1 MSANADELI
10 TAMTAPNKNKRFVF
24 FISII
29 HPAIQLFSYSA
40 IQLFSYSAIQLFSYS
55 AIQLFSYSAIQLF
68 SYSAIQLFSYSAIQL
83 FSQIKHYLLQFS
95 GNKP

>member
-1 MSANADELI
+1 M
-10 TAMTAPNKNKRFVF
+10 APNKNKRFVF

-55 AIQLFSYSAIQLF
+55 AIQLFS
-68 SYSAIQLFSYSAIQL
+68 
-83 FSQIKHYLLQFS
+83 QIKHYLLQLS

>member
-1 MSANADELI
+1 MLTNSLPPWRHPTKTNVLY
-10 TAMTAPNKNKRFVF
+10 FSF
-24 FISII
+24 QSSI
-29 HPAIQLFSYSA
+29 L
-40 IQLFSYSAIQLFSYS
+40 
-55 AIQLFSYSAIQLF
+55 LFSYSAIQLF

>member
-1 MSANADELI
+1 
-10 TAMTAPNKNKRFVF
+10 MTAPNKNKRFVF
-24 FISII
+24 FISIT
-29 HPAIQLFSYSA
+29 HPAIQLFSYSV
-40 IQLFSYSAIQLFSYS
+40 
-55 AIQLFSYSAIQLF
+55 IQLF

>member
-1 MSANADELI
+1 M
-10 TAMTAPNKNKRFVF
+10 MAPNKNKRFVF

-40 IQLFSYSAIQLFSYS
+40 IQLFSYSAIQLFS
-55 AIQLFSYSAIQLF
+55 
-68 SYSAIQLFSYSAIQL
+68 
-83 FSQIKHYLLQFS
+83 QIKHYLLQLS

>member
-1 MSANADELI
+1 
-10 TAMTAPNKNKRFVF
+10 MTAPNKNKRFVF

-68 SYSAIQLFSYSAIQL
+68 SYSARLNTIYCNFRVISLS
-83 FSQIKHYLLQFS
+83 LLPQ
-95 GNKP
+95 

>member
-40 IQLFSYSAIQLFSYS
+40 IQLFSYSAIQLFS
-55 AIQLFSYSAIQLF
+55 
-68 SYSAIQLFSYSAIQL
+68 
-83 FSQIKHYLLQFS
+83 QIKYYLLQFS

>member
-1 MSANADELI
+1 MLTNSLPPWRHPTKTNVLY
-10 TAMTAPNKNKRFVF
+10 FSF
-24 FISII
+24 QSSI
-29 HPAIQLFSYSA
+29 L
-40 IQLFSYSAIQLFSYS
+40 
-55 AIQLFSYSAIQLF
+55 LF

>member
-40 IQLFSYSAIQLFSYS
+40 IQLFSYSAIQLFS
-55 AIQLFSYSAIQLF
+55 
-68 SYSAIQLFSYSAIQL
+68 
-83 FSQIKHYLLQFS
+83 QIKHYLLQFS

>member
-10 TAMTAPNKNKRFVF
+10 TAMMAPNKNKRFVF

-40 IQLFSYSAIQLFSYS
+40 IQLFSYSAIQLFS
-55 AIQLFSYSAIQLF
+55 
-68 SYSAIQLFSYSAIQL
+68 
-83 FSQIKHYLLQFS
+83 QIKHYLLQLS

>member
-10 TAMTAPNKNKRFVF
+10 TAMAVPSKNKCFTL

-55 AIQLFSYSAIQLF
+55 AIQ
-68 SYSAIQLFSYSAIQL
+68 
-83 FSQIKHYLLQFS
+83 
-95 GNKP
+95 PD

>member
-1 MSANADELI
+1 
-10 TAMTAPNKNKRFVF
+10 MTAPNKNKRFVF

-55 AIQLFSYSAIQLF
+55 AIQLFS
-68 SYSAIQLFSYSAIQL
+68 
-83 FSQIKHYLLQFS
+83 QIKHYLLQFS

>member
-1 MSANADELI
+1 MVQVFATILAVKVCVPVVSANADELI

-40 IQLFSYSAIQLFSYS
+40 IQLFSYSAIQLFS
-55 AIQLFSYSAIQLF
+55 
-68 SYSAIQLFSYSAIQL
+68 
-83 FSQIKHYLLQFS
+83 QIKHYLLQFS